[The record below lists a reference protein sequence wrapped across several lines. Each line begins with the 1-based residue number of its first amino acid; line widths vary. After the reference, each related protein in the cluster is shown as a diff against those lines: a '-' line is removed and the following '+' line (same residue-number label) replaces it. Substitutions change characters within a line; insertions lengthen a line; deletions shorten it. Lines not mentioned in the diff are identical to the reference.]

1 MIDPLINFFSAMLH
15 VFSSLPQPFVAFV
28 SLSFFLS
35 FILVILKLWKV
46 L

>member
-1 MIDPLINFFSAMLH
+1 MIDPLVKFFSAMLH
-15 VFSSLPQPFVAFV
+15 VFSSLPQPFLAFV
-28 SLSFFLS
+28 SLAFFLS